1 MEIIT
6 EGIAEILVT
15 PDQVMINLNFNYK
28 NKNYDKLLK
37 EATSEINDF
46 IKEILNKYNLKNTD
60 LKTTN
65 FVIKKEN
72 KYNEKTNTYEFDTYS
87 YNQSTNITFM
97 YSNTILPNI
106 INDISKLSNAPSYSI
121 IFDIKNKDKYRN
133 KLIKKAFENAR
144 EKAEIISLS
153 ANKTLKDCIKTD
165 FKEINDI
172 YREKS
177 FNSIVEAKMLNLS
190 NQIFENI
197 TPEDIKLTEKIY
209 TIWIAE

>member
-6 EGIAEILVT
+6 EGIAEKLVP
-15 PDQVMINLNFNYK
+15 PDIVTINLNFNYK
-28 NKNYDKLLK
+28 NKNYDELLK
-37 EATSEINDF
+37 EAVLEINDF

-72 KYNEKTNTYEFDTYS
+72 KYNEKTNTYEFDAYS
-87 YNQSTNITFM
+87 YNQSASITFI
-97 YSNTILPNI
+97 YNYTILPNI
-106 INDISKLSNAPSYSI
+106 INDISKLSNAPSYNI
-121 IFDIKNKDKYRN
+121 VFDIKNKEKYRN
-133 KLIKKAFENAR
+133 ELIKEAFENAK

-153 ANKTLKDCIKTD
+153 ANKTIKDCIKTD

-172 YREKS
+172 YRENT
-177 FNSIVEAKMLNLS
+177 FNSVMETKMLNLS
-190 NQIFENI
+190 NKVFENI

>member
-6 EGIAEILVT
+6 EGIAEKLVP
-15 PDQVMINLNFNYK
+15 PDIVTINLNFNYK
-28 NKNYDKLLK
+28 NKNYDELLK
-37 EATSEINDF
+37 EAVLEINDF

-72 KYNEKTNTYEFDTYS
+72 KYNEKTNTYEFDAYS
-87 YNQSTNITFM
+87 YNQSASITFI
-97 YSNTILPNI
+97 YNYTILPNI
-106 INDISKLSNAPSYSI
+106 INDISKLSNAPSYNI
-121 IFDIKNKDKYRN
+121 VFNIKNKEKYRN
-133 KLIKKAFENAR
+133 ELIKEAFENAK

-172 YREKS
+172 YRENI
-177 FNSIVEAKMLNLS
+177 FNSIMETKNLNLS
-190 NQIFENI
+190 NKIFENI